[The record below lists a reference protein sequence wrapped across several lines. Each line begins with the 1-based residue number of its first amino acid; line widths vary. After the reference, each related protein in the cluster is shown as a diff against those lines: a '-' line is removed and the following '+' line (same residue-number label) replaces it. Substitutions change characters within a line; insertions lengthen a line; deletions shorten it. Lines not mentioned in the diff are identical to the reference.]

1 MRSLGTTSADIVAM
15 FVAEDAMPLAYVV
28 AAPSLVAAR
37 TSPMREGKGER
48 KEKGRDDDSRR
59 NKKRNGAGAKRRG

>member
-37 TSPMREGKGER
+37 TSAIRKGREGKGER
-48 KEKGRDDDSRR
+48 AGR
-59 NKKRNGAGAKRRG
+59 